1 MAWQIEFDPDALKDL
16 RKLDKPIQIRL
27 VGFLRTRVSSLT
39 NPRDIGEALSG
50 QRLGSYW
57 KYRVGDWRII
67 CDIQDQKILVRVLR
81 IGNRREVYR
90 QGLKRQ

>member
-57 KYRVGDWRII
+57 KYRVGDWRIV

-90 QGLKRQ
+90 

>member
-1 MAWQIEFDPDALKDL
+1 MAWLIEFDPDALKDL

-27 VGFLRTRVSSLT
+27 VGFLRSRVSGLT

-50 QRLGSYW
+50 QKLGIYW

-67 CDIQDQKILVRVLR
+67 CGIQDQRIVIRVLR

-90 QGLKRQ
+90 

>member
-27 VGFLRTRVSSLT
+27 VGFLRTRVSGLT

-90 QGLKRQ
+90 

>member
-1 MAWQIEFDPDALKDL
+1 MAWLIEFDPDALKDL

-27 VGFLRTRVSSLT
+27 VVFLRSRVSGLT

-50 QRLGSYW
+50 QKLGSYW

-67 CDIQDQKILVRVLR
+67 CDIQDQRIVIRVLR

-90 QGLKRQ
+90 